1 MRTVTRWATATTAMA
16 LALTGCGLQRGG
28 MSSSGTPNR
37 TEIVVHTG
45 PGGGS
50 DVFARQVVKLLQKT
64 RLISDN
70 WPVRNQAEGS
80 GIGAMS
86 YLIGRKGR
94 VDSIAA
100 VTPTWLVTPLTLS
113 GASVSVD
120 QVQPVAGV
128 LLEPQL
134 LAVRADSPYRS
145 AKDLVADAKAHP
157 DRLVQVGGSVTA
169 TDSLTGKALQAGTGA
184 KWKYLTFSDSG
195 QRIASLLR
203 GDAQMMIGASGDFS
217 EQVKAGH
224 IRIVAVVGDR
234 RVAAFPKASTLK
246 EQGFDV
252 SDLPT
257 EFRGFVG
264 PPDMPAA
271 ALTYYQ
277 KEFGKLV
284 KTPEW
289 ARYARQN
296 GDITQYM
303 DADRFAAFLDT
314 QNEQLKT
321 LVDRLGLV
329 QQ

>member
-1 MRTVTRWATATTAMA
+1 MRPLTRHAATAMVLAV
-16 LALTGCGLQRGG
+16 ALTGCGLQRGG
-28 MSSSGTPNR
+28 MSSSGIPNK
-37 TEIVVHTG
+37 TEVVVHTG

-50 DVFARQVVKLLQKT
+50 DVFARQVVKLMQQT
-64 RLISDN
+64 ELISDN

-86 YLIGRKGR
+86 YVIGRKGR
-94 VDSIAA
+94 VDTVAA

-120 QVQPVAGV
+120 EVQPIAGV

-134 LAVRADSPYRS
+134 LAVRSDSPYRT
-145 AKDLVADAKAHP
+145 AKDLVAAARARP
-157 DRLVQVGGSVTA
+157 DHLVQVGGSVTA
-169 TDSLTGKALQAGTGA
+169 TDSLTGKALQAQTGT

-203 GDAQMMIGASGDFS
+203 GDAQMMIGAGNDFS

-224 IRIVAVVGDR
+224 IRVIAVVGAER
-234 RVAAFPKASTLK
+234 LAAFPKVSTLK
-246 EQGFDV
+246 EQGFAVDG
-252 SDLPT
+252 LPK

-271 ALTYYQ
+271 ALSYYQ

-289 ARYARQN
+289 AHYARQN
-296 GDITQYM
+296 GDITQFM
-303 DADRFAAFLDT
+303 NAADFATFLDA
-314 QNEQLKT
+314 QKKSLKK
-321 LVDRLGLV
+321 LVDKLGLV